1 MEENNE
7 FESAFST
14 GKENNSPIFSGRDTK
29 PVPEKKDAKSFKKG
43 LILAFGGVIGFTFLI
58 VLVVFIM
65 NR

>member
-14 GKENNSPIFSGRDTK
+14 GKENNSPIFSGRDPK

-43 LILAFGGVIGFTFLI
+43 LVLAFGGVIGFTFLI